1 MLLFVIQILVIQLDK
16 NAHKHRK
23 IRTDENGER
32 TRKTVRVI
40 MSRNEILQ
48 NNGIENSVIGILE
61 SIQKISDAN

>member
-1 MLLFVIQILVIQLDK
+1 MLLFLTQILVVQLDK
-16 NAHKHRK
+16 NAHKYRK

-48 NNGIENSVIGILE
+48 NNGIQDSV
-61 SIQKISDAN
+61 S